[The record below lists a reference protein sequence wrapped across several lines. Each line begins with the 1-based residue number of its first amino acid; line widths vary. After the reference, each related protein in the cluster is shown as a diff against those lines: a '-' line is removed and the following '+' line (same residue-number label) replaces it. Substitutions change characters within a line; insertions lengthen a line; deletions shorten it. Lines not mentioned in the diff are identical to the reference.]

1 MSGTIGEFH
10 YRLRRPVS
18 GLRPGAHPGRQL
30 GAGER
35 LHSFARLIDSPDPRR
50 IDVRASLADPRRQW
64 LVRTAMQRAST
75 PVHVVADLSASMSG
89 AGGDSKLASL
99 AEFCRSVAFS
109 AVRYGDSFGFVG
121 CDDRLIDDLYLPAT
135 RARGAALAIAD
146 RIRAWQP
153 RGDATALADAAEAL
167 TRGHGLV
174 FLVSDF
180 HFDDV
185 LLDRILVALGG
196 HDVVPVVL
204 WDDAEWQRL
213 PRRGLVS
220 LRDPESGARR
230 LLWMRP
236 RLADAIAARYRA
248 RRDALTAM
256 LRRHELA
263 PFVLTRPFDADRLT
277 GYFFGEA
284 G

>member
-1 MSGTIGEFH
+1 MNDSIGEFH
-10 YRLRRPVS
+10 YRLRRPVG

-64 LVRTAMQRAST
+64 LVRTAVQRAST
-75 PVHVVADLSASMSG
+75 PVHLIADLSASMSG
-89 AGGDSKLASL
+89 AGSEAKLAALSG
-99 AEFCRSVAFS
+99 FCRSVAFS

-121 CDDRLIDDLYLPAT
+121 CDDRLIEDLYLPAT

-146 RIRAWQP
+146 RVARWQP
-153 RGDATALADAAEAL
+153 RGDASALPDAAEAL

-180 HFDDV
+180 HFDDA
-185 LLDRILVALGG
+185 LLERTLVALGG

-204 WDDAEWQRL
+204 WDDAEWQQL

-220 LRDPESGARR
+220 LRDPETGARR

-236 RLADAIAARYRA
+236 RIVAAIEARYRE
-248 RRDALTAM
+248 RQDALAAL

-263 PFVLTRPFDADRLT
+263 PFVLTHPFDADRLT
-277 GYFFGEA
+277 GYFFGET
-284 G
+284 